1 MVLVCD
7 ADKYAEEDDDAAEL
21 FQKYPFELSPF
32 QKHAIHHIRLGN
44 HVLITAHTGSGK
56 TLPAEFA
63 LEHFVEAGK
72 KVVYTSPIKALS
84 NQKYAEFSRK
94 YPHIS
99 FGLLTGDIK
108 TNPDAQVL
116 IMTTEILMNALF
128 HSSRKEAS
136 AAAAFQ
142 LDVHND
148 LGCVVFDEIHYIN
161 DMERGHVWEK
171 TILMLPDHVQMV
183 MLSATIDAPERFATW
198 IETTKKTQV
207 VLASTCHRVVPLTH
221 YAYVTLPES
230 GLKCFDKTTEKM
242 IRESTHDL
250 TPWLDKKS
258 TLIEA
263 NYHKTQKLL
272 KLFQDHDIRTPRK
285 FVLNQL
291 LLFLRDRTM
300 LPAIFFVFSRKMVE
314 VCAQEITVPLLED
327 DSKVGY
333 IVARECEQILRK
345 LSNYQEYMQMPEYR
359 LVVSLLEKGIGIH
372 HSGMIPILRE
382 MVELMIAKKYIKVL
396 FATESF
402 AIGLDCPIKTAVFT
416 SLTKFDG
423 QRERLLYAHE
433 YTQMAGRAGRRG
445 IDTHGYVVHCC
456 NLFQTMPTANDYREL
471 LSGKPQQLVSK
482 FGISYNLVLNLLK
495 SGGSLSVE
503 ECCVFVNQSMRRR
516 DMDQVLT
523 QRKAQLNAKSLEREK
538 MRTALETT
546 MKTPMQACIV
556 YLQMEG
562 QLPFAVNKKR
572 KALDRDMKLMV
583 EQHPTC
589 LADVQRVR
597 AFQVLDFEV
606 QQILAE
612 MTHLQ
617 AYMLHQ
623 MQRVCLLLQLE
634 GFLESSASSDDKFSL
649 ATPLGTAAAGLAEIH
664 PLIMTQMLVAS
675 DWFNDV
681 DDVAQLVGILS
692 CFTDVKV
699 QDRLERPAVH
709 GDAVVQKYA
718 TQFLAEYHRLYALEE
733 DAQLVTSEV
742 VFNFDLIEWAMRWAS
757 RCDDEI
763 SCRIFLMELHGELG
777 VSAGDFTKAMLKIS
791 TVVKELSSIAEAH
804 AQTECLHKLSRVD
817 AAILKYVAT
826 NQSLYV

>member
-1 MVLVCD
+1 MVIVCD
-7 ADKYAEEDDDAAEL
+7 VDKYQNGDDDGGDAEF

-63 LEHFVEAGK
+63 LEHFVQAGK

-84 NQKYAEFSRK
+84 NQKYADFSRK

-128 HSSRKEAS
+128 HSGEV
-136 AAAAFQ
+136 AAAFE
-142 LDVHND
+142 LDVQND

-183 MLSATIDAPERFATW
+183 MLSATIDAPERFAAW
-198 IETTKKTQV
+198 IETTKKTKQV
-207 VLASTCHRVVPLTH
+207 VLASTFHRVVPLTH

-230 GLKCFDKTTEKM
+230 GLKNFDKTTEKM

-250 TPWLDKKS
+250 IPWLDNKC

-263 NYHKTQKLL
+263 NYHKTQKLI
-272 KLFQDHDIRTPRK
+272 KMFQDYDIRTPRK

-314 VCAQEITVPLLED
+314 TCAQEITVPLLED

-345 LSNYQEYMQMPEYR
+345 LSNFHEYMQMPEYR

-503 ECCVFVNQSMRRR
+503 DCCVFVNQSMRRQ

-523 QRKAQLNAKSLEREK
+523 QRKAQLNSKSFEREK

-546 MKTPMQACIV
+546 MKTPMQVCLV
-556 YLQMEG
+556 YLDMERA
-562 QLPFAVNKKR
+562 LPFAVNKKR

-583 EQHPTC
+583 EQHSTC
-589 LADVQRVR
+589 VADVQRVR

-634 GFLESSASSDDKFSL
+634 GFLDSLDNKFSL

-664 PLIMTQMLVAS
+664 PLIMARVLCDS
-675 DWFNDV
+675 NWFNDV
-681 DDVAQLVGILS
+681 GDVAQLVGILS

-699 QDRLERPAVH
+699 QDRLERPTVH

-733 DAQLVTSEV
+733 DAQLSTSEV
-742 VFNFDLIEWAMRWAS
+742 ALNFDLIEWAMRWAGD
-757 RCDDEI
+757 CDDEI
-763 SCRIFLMELHGELG
+763 ACRIFLMELQGQLG

-791 TVVKELSSIAEAH
+791 TVVKELSGIALAH

-817 AAILKYVAT
+817 EAILKYVAT